1 MLRLTRLTRLTRPTR
16 ARALAIVAPRLG
28 SATALVL
35 FAGVTSVLMGL
46 VAGNARADDGAAA
59 RGLVL
64 DLGADTVHAALI
76 AEPLGRARE
85 ALERAMRLRESG
97 DEARAKAADGLAL
110 EWAETARDLAHAA
123 DAERTA
129 ADRRREAL
137 AKLAQV
143 ERARA
148 LVEADLAHVGRL
160 RKEIEDAAGA
170 GRTRGAE
177 ADRTAVEVHDG
188 QEPKPAA
195 KKSTKRPV
203 ADPTGPGDKP

>member
-1 MLRLTRLTRLTRPTR
+1 MLRLTRLTR
-16 ARALAIVAPRLG
+16 ARALASVAPRLG
-28 SATALVL
+28 SATLLARLV
-35 FAGVTSVLMGL
+35 GVTSVLTGL
-46 VAGNARADDGAAA
+46 LVPGNARADDGAAA

-64 DLGADTVHAALI
+64 ELAADTVHATLI

-85 ALERAMRLRESG
+85 ALERATRLRESG

-110 EWAETARDLAHAA
+110 EWAETARDLTHAA

-129 ADRRREAL
+129 ADRRREAM

-170 GRTRGAE
+170 GRPRGAE

-188 QEPKPAA
+188 QEPKPVT